1 MGTALRG
8 DDHGGEEPT
17 GMRSARERMVARE
30 IAARGVHDERVLHAM
45 RTVPREDFV
54 PDRRRQSAYEDH
66 PLPIGH
72 AQTIS
77 QPFIV
82 ALMAEAARIGPDD
95 VVLEIGTGSG
105 YGAAVLSHLAR
116 EVHTVERIPELADS
130 ASVHLKDYPNVEV
143 HTGDGTLG
151 WAAAAPYDAIVVTA
165 AAETVPSQLTEQL
178 AEGARLVIP
187 VGRQSHTQNL
197 LRIERRGADL
207 TTADLGAVAFV
218 PLIGDY

>member
-1 MGTALRG
+1 M
-8 DDHGGEEPT
+8 
-17 GMRSARERMVARE
+17 
-30 IAARGVHDERVLHAM
+30 
-45 RTVPREDFV
+45 

-105 YGAAVLSHLAR
+105 YGAAVLSCLAR
-116 EVHTVERIPELADS
+116 EVHTVERIPELAES
-130 ASVHLKDYPNVEV
+130 AAVHLQGYPNVQV

-151 WAAAAPYDAIVVTA
+151 WPAAAPYDAIVVTA
-165 AAETVPSQLTEQL
+165 AAETVPTQLAEQL

-187 VGRQSHTQNL
+187 VGAQSRTQKL
-197 LRIERRGADL
+197 LRIERHGGEL

-218 PLIGDY
+218 PLIGDT

>member
-1 MGTALRG
+1 
-8 DDHGGEEPT
+8 
-17 GMRSARERMVARE
+17 MRSARERMVARE
-30 IAARGVHDERVLHAM
+30 IAARGVHDERVLQAM

-54 PDRRRQSAYEDH
+54 PERRRQSAYEDH

-72 AQTIS
+72 SQTIS

-116 EVHTVERIPELADS
+116 EVHTVERIPELAES
-130 ASVHLKDYPNVEV
+130 ASVHLQGYSNVEV

-151 WAAAAPYDAIVVTA
+151 WPAAAPYDAIVVTA

-187 VGRQSHTQNL
+187 VGEHSGTQKL

-218 PLIGDY
+218 PLIGDT

>member
-1 MGTALRG
+1 MPTAHRG
-8 DDHGGEEPT
+8 DRHDSAEPNDL
-17 GMRSARERMVARE
+17 GSARERMVARD
-30 IAARGVHDERVLHAM
+30 IAARGVHDDRVLEAM

-82 ALMAEAARIGPDD
+82 ALMAEAARIGPHD

-116 EVHTVERIPELADS
+116 EVHTVERIPELAET
-130 ASVHLKDYPNVEV
+130 ASVHLQGYPNVEV

-151 WAAAAPYDAIVVTA
+151 WAAAGPYDAIVVTA
-165 AAETVPSQLTEQL
+165 AGAQVPPELTEQL
-178 AEGARLVIP
+178 TEGGRLVIP
-187 VGRQSHTQNL
+187 VGEQSRTQSL
-197 LRIERRGADL
+197 LRIERHGAHL
-207 TTADLGAVAFV
+207 TTEDLGAVAFV
-218 PLIGDY
+218 PLIGDT